1 MLLLIF
7 SGSYGV
13 AFVWS
18 GPVAART
25 VLVQADNRR
34 AVIV

>member
-13 AFVWS
+13 FIWS
-18 GPVAART
+18 GPVASRT
-25 VLVQADNRR
+25 VRVEPEPRR
-34 AVIV
+34 ALAV